1 MALMNGS
8 VHIIDQRETVD
19 QNVDRVRSLQD
30 SLQSDTSIE
39 QGSSASNAT
48 AKSILIDTAQ

>member
-30 SLQSDTSIE
+30 CLQSDTSIE

>member
-1 MALMNGS
+1 MNGS

-30 SLQSDTSIE
+30 CLQSDTSIE